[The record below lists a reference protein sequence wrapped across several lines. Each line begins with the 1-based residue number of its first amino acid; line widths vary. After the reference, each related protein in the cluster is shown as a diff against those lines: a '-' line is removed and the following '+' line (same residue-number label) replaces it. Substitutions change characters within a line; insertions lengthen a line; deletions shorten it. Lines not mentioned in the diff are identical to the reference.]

1 MTRNAGLIW
10 PVCRGAEMSK
20 PVVRG
25 VIFDCDGV
33 LVDTETLACRVL
45 TEQLCDYGCDMDMA
59 KTHDLFIGGT
69 LAMVPPKME
78 QMFGITLPE
87 DWLSECYERT
97 FTAFRNDLT
106 PFAHLDPVLDLLEEN
121 DIPIAIGSNG
131 PHAKMDVSLAKVG
144 LKERFEGRVCSAH
157 DVENPKP
164 HPDVFLLAA
173 QKIGVDIKDCIVVD
187 DSQNGVRAGVASGA
201 TTIGLVD
208 ITPAN
213 YLLDAGAHHIATD
226 HRDLYRL
233 LADWMS
239 AA

>member
-1 MTRNAGLIW
+1 MT
-10 PVCRGAEMSK
+10 K

-45 TEQLCDYGCDMDMA
+45 TDQLCDYGCDMNMDR
-59 KTHDLFIGGT
+59 THDLFIGGT
-69 LAMVPPKME
+69 LAMVPPKMKDL
-78 QMFGITLPE
+78 FGITLPD

-97 FTAFRNDLT
+97 FVAFRNDLQ
-106 PFAHLDPVLDLLEEN
+106 PYPHLTPVLDLL
-121 DIPIAIGSNG
+121 DDHGIPMAIGSNG
-131 PHAKMDVSLAKVG
+131 PHSKMDVSLGKVG
-144 LKERFEGRVCSAH
+144 LMDRFADRICSAH
-157 DVENPKP
+157 DVANPKP

-173 QKIGVDIKDCIVVD
+173 EKIGLDITECIVVD

-208 ITPAN
+208 ITPAS
-213 YLLDAGAHHIATD
+213 YLRDAGAHHIAAD
-226 HRDLYRL
+226 HKELYRL
-233 LADWMS
+233 LADWVS

>member
-1 MTRNAGLIW
+1 
-10 PVCRGAEMSK
+10 MSK

-45 TEQLCDYGCDMDMA
+45 TEQLCEYGCDMNMD

-78 QMFGITLPE
+78 ELFGITLPE

-97 FTAFRNDLT
+97 FVAFRNDLE
-106 PFAHLDPVLDLLEEN
+106 PFPDLAPILDLLDAN
-121 DIPIAIGSNG
+121 NIPMSVGSNG
-131 PHAKMDVSLAKVG
+131 PHDKMDVSLGKVG
-144 LKERFEGRVCSAH
+144 IKHRFEGRICSAH
-157 DVENPKP
+157 DVPNAKP
-164 HPDVFLLAA
+164 HPDVYLLAA
-173 QKIGVDIKDCIVVD
+173 EKMGVDIADCIVVD

-208 ITPAN
+208 ITPAS
-213 YLLDAGAHHIATD
+213 YLRDAGAHHIAQNHKELFAMLTD
-226 HRDLYRL
+226 WISRD
-233 LADWMS
+233 
-239 AA
+239 

>member
-1 MTRNAGLIW
+1 MA
-10 PVCRGAEMSK
+10 K

-33 LVDTETLACRVL
+33 LVDTERLACRVL

-121 DIPIAIGSNG
+121 NIPIAIGSNG

-239 AA
+239 AT

>member
-1 MTRNAGLIW
+1 MD
-10 PVCRGAEMSK
+10 K

-45 TEQLCDYGCDMDMA
+45 TEQLCDYGCDMNMA

-78 QMFGITLPE
+78 TMFGVTLPD
-87 DWLSECYERT
+87 DWLAECYERT
-97 FTAFRNDLT
+97 FVAFRNDLK
-106 PFAHLDPVLDLLEEN
+106 PFPHLDPVLDLLDQN
-121 DIPIAIGSNG
+121 NIPMAIGSNG
-131 PHAKMDVSLAKVG
+131 PHAKMEVSLGKVG
-144 LKERFEGRVCSAH
+144 LKDRFAGRVCSAH
-157 DVENPKP
+157 DVANAKP

-173 QKIGVDIKDCIVVD
+173 EKIGVDISDCIVVD

-201 TTIGLVD
+201 TTVGLVD
-208 ITPAN
+208 ITPAE

-226 HRDLYRL
+226 HKDLYRL
-233 LADWMS
+233 LEDWVS
-239 AA
+239 VR